1 MNLELL
7 LGLCADDGISVWID
21 PDLIDT
27 EKEES
32 EDSNERNGN

>member
-7 LGLCADDGISVWID
+7 LGLCAEDGISVWID

-27 EKEES
+27 ESDEEGKEKE
-32 EDSNERNGN
+32 